1 MTCPNCGRQATGN
14 FCPGCGTRLSAQPAP
29 EPGIGQGRPSHRRRA
44 QNRNDRQ
51 SLEYPQNR
59 EHVYRQINAQQS
71 FRQDSVPGQYAFPG
85 YVPSQGYNP
94 GRQET
99 GVYQDIPAWA
109 AGQSPGGQLLMRLA
123 GSPIML
129 ICAILASL
137 YALSMCYLCG
147 KEIVHLIGEIGDHY
161 KYYSTAQKIANI
173 ISIVTAFA
181 HAIMAAWLLAAVWR
195 LIGSAVGRHRLAM
208 RCSGLQFCKSY
219 TRIRGLLL
227 FLPAF
232 AAMLSLAMDIVE
244 VETNSFSYGTLSLT
258 LSCATHAG
266 FQAVTV
272 LFTKHTTLTLAFLS
286 GLLLLAAARSSL
298 LTTVC
303 ATSVRMLRY
312 GGPQQRRVVP
322 AAVLTLLRGLV
333 LLAGGIYM
341 LAEYGDHFQFDGIL
355 QISSFLVT
363 GLASCLLSV
372 LLFRDA
378 AGIRRLQGE

>member
-1 MTCPNCGRQATGN
+1 MTCPNCGRRVTGN

-29 EPGIGQGRPSHRRRA
+29 EPGTGQGRPSRRRRA
-44 QNRNDRQ
+44 KNRNDRQ

-71 FRQDSVPGQYAFPG
+71 FRQGSTPGQYAFPG

-109 AGQSPGGQLLMRLA
+109 TGQSPGGQLLMRLA
-123 GSPIML
+123 GSTIML

-195 LIGSAVGRHRLAM
+195 LIGSAVGRYRLAM
-208 RCSGLQFCKSY
+208 SCSGLQFCK
-219 TRIRGLLL
+219 
-227 FLPAF
+227 
-232 AAMLSLAMDIVE
+232 
-244 VETNSFSYGTLSLT
+244 
-258 LSCATHAG
+258 
-266 FQAVTV
+266 
-272 LFTKHTTLTLAFLS
+272 
-286 GLLLLAAARSSL
+286 
-298 LTTVC
+298 
-303 ATSVRMLRY
+303 
-312 GGPQQRRVVP
+312 
-322 AAVLTLLRGLV
+322 
-333 LLAGGIYM
+333 
-341 LAEYGDHFQFDGIL
+341 
-355 QISSFLVT
+355 
-363 GLASCLLSV
+363 
-372 LLFRDA
+372 
-378 AGIRRLQGE
+378 